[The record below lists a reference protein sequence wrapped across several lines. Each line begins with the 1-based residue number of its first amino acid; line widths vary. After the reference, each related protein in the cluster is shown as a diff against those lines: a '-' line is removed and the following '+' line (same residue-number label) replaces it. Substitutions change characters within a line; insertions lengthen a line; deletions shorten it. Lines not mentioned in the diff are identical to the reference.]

1 MDYELI
7 FWLVATAV
15 CVIAFRVMMA
25 LAKRESEGY
34 VDWMEDDR
42 K

>member
-15 CVIAFRVMMA
+15 GVTAFRVMMA
-25 LAKRESEGY
+25 RARRESENY

-42 K
+42 

>member
-7 FWLVATAV
+7 FWLASAFLS
-15 CVIAFRVMMA
+15 VIAFGAMMA
-25 LAKRESEGY
+25 RAKRESEGY

-42 K
+42 G